1 MVNGIAA
8 SKSMLNAVGEH
19 SNREIIF
26 VVGSL
31 NTIDVTSPFTTIETG
46 EIFSNVLDQILTLL
60 QWRMTEYA
68 AQSFRSP
75 QK

>member
-8 SKSMLNAVGEH
+8 AKSMLAAVGDH

-31 NTIDVTSPFTTIETG
+31 NTIDVTSPFSSIETG
-46 EIFSNVLDQILTLL
+46 TRVFV
-60 QWRMTEYA
+60 EYLI
-68 AQSFRSP
+68 
-75 QK
+75 